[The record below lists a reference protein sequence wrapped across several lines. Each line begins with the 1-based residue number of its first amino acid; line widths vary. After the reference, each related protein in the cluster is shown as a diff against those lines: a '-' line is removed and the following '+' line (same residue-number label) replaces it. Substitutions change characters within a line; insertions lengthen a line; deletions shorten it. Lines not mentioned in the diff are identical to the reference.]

1 VSFPAL
7 SDANLHRLDK
17 TSSNEFLG
25 SLYRC
30 ANVYVAPYQ
39 SEGFNLPVLES
50 MASGTPVIV
59 PRGGCTDDFTRS
71 KFTRYIKA
79 VVSETADPTTDKIMN
94 RMLRV
99 DKDSLFSEMK
109 FVLDDHATAMKWLK
123 TASKAA
129 ANFAREH
136 YEWKSVLKLL
146 IEHLASDKKSC
157 FSKILSKD
165 EL

>member
-1 VSFPAL
+1 M
-7 SDANLHRLDK
+7 
-17 TSSNEFLG
+17 G

-71 KFTRYIKA
+71 KFTRYVKA
-79 VVSETADPTTDKIMN
+79 IISETAHATTDKIIN

-99 DKDSLFSEMK
+99 DEDSLFSEMK
-109 FVLDDHATAMKWLK
+109 FVLDDHAAAMKWLK
-123 TASKAA
+123 KASISASNFASK
-129 ANFAREH
+129 H
-136 YEWKSVLKLL
+136 YEWDHILQLL
-146 IEHLASDKKSC
+146 IKYLARDKNSC
-157 FSKILSKD
+157 FSRILSN